1 MRGNRIAALLLFG
14 LLFLTGGRADSQI
27 VEILSPSDKTIY
39 DDAFA
44 SLVVKTP
51 PGKVKRLEIETGE
64 GRLYIYKSSPKTGY
78 YCKSVKL
85 KLADN
90 NITVTAY
97 TDDNKTIVKSVN
109 IFYRSEV
116 YEGADEAPYRFK
128 KHFFHNDKNEK
139 KLRKRP

>member
-64 GRLYIYKSSPKTGY
+64 GRLYIK
-78 YCKSVKL
+78 
-85 KLADN
+85 A
-90 NITVTAY
+90 
-97 TDDNKTIVKSVN
+97 
-109 IFYRSEV
+109 
-116 YEGADEAPYRFK
+116 
-128 KHFFHNDKNEK
+128 
-139 KLRKRP
+139 